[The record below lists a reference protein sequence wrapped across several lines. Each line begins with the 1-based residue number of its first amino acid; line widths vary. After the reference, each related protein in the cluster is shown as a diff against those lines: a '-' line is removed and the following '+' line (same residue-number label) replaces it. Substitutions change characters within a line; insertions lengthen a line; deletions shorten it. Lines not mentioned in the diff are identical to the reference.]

1 MTTHGDAD
9 KLKGSVKEGVGKL
22 TGNEQAEAEGKADQ
36 LKGDAKD
43 LAHDVKDRFTD
54 AKDKVADLVKKA
66 TD

>member
-9 KLKGSVKEGVGKL
+9 TMKGSVKEGVGKL
-22 TGNEQAEAEGKADQ
+22 TGNGQTEAEGKADQ